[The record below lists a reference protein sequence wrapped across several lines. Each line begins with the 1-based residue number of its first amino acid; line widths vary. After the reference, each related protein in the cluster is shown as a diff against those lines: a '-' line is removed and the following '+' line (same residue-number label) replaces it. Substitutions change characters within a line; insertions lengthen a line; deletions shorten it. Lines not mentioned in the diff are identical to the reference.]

1 MLRSASTSRWFYASR
16 KFQRLG
22 KFFIAVMFS
31 SLICY
36 GVLKFS
42 TDSTFESYVGEND
55 NTTEEKLPCKSEMSR
70 ALNIYTWR
78 GVCGVDIRNLKQYL
92 FFPRYPDESVIK
104 FVSDF
109 QIEDNSVDYGKQ
121 IFGFVQPPESGLYRF
136 AIASDDES
144 ELWFSL
150 SEDPSEKQ
158 LIARVF
164 KEGESAWT
172 EKNELNKYPKQISEH
187 FTLADKKY
195 YIEVFL
201 KQGVALGFVQVYW
214 KRSTEKNFRIISS
227 EYLSPHSGNVMVT
240 RTKDVFHNVL
250 SGRYH
255 QDLEL
260 KSKLTDH
267 DYLQFYSLPLIL
279 NDNYLPSCD
288 FNATRRDSLS
298 NTSKVH
304 RYQGLKMVHVSRIY
318 PADSSS
324 MDWPNQVADRDT
336 IQTAVDGIITSL
348 SLRTSM

>member
-1 MLRSASTSRWFYASR
+1 
-16 KFQRLG
+16 
-22 KFFIAVMFS
+22 
-31 SLICY
+31 
-36 GVLKFS
+36 
-42 TDSTFESYVGEND
+42 
-55 NTTEEKLPCKSEMSR
+55 MSR

-78 GVCGVDIRNLKQYL
+78 GVCGAEIRNLKQYL

-121 IFGFVQPPESGLYRF
+121 IFGFVQPPESGLYCF

-150 SEDPSEKQ
+150 SDDPSEKQ

-164 KEGESAWT
+164 KEGDGAWT

-187 FTLADKKY
+187 FTLVEDKKY

-240 RTKDVFHNVL
+240 RTKDEYDVFLLVTQAY
-250 SGRYH
+250 S
-255 QDLEL
+255 DKVKK
-260 KSKLTDH
+260 KSECS
-267 DYLQFYSLPLIL
+267 QQE
-279 NDNYLPSCD
+279 
-288 FNATRRDSLS
+288 S
-298 NTSKVH
+298 N
-304 RYQGLKMVHVSRIY
+304 L
-318 PADSSS
+318 
-324 MDWPNQVADRDT
+324 
-336 IQTAVDGIITSL
+336 
-348 SLRTSM
+348 